1 LGVWRCLGFN
11 FIKLTAVGKLLVPR
25 NVEKLAFFAVH
36 PKTIT
41 SSEGWLNYSS
51 GAVKT
56 LHIAG
61 HYFYN
66 AINRYRFVRGKLL

>member
-1 LGVWRCLGFN
+1 LGVWSCLGFN
-11 FIKLTAVGKLLVPR
+11 FIKLTAIGKLLVPR
-25 NVEKLAFFAVH
+25 NVEKFAFFAVH

-41 SSEGWLNYSS
+41 SSEGRLYYSS
-51 GAVKT
+51 GAEKT

-66 AINRYRFVRGKLL
+66 ATYR